1 MKNKK
6 IYLSNKRVIEI
17 SGSNSVKFLNN
28 ILTADLSNL
37 KQNEILFSTLLTPQ
51 GRILFDVL
59 ISIKKTDINNSILL
73 ECHID
78 QLDSLL
84 TKLNLYNLRKEV
96 TIVNTEYKVIVTD
109 SNEKNI
115 DKIMDHRFIGF
126 AVSRIYYMKLP
137 NEGIFDVEKTSDLTW
152 YDLYRY
158 KCCVPEGPNEIMSGI
173 SLPLELNL
181 DLLNAISFEK
191 GCFIGQEVN
200 ARIKWR
206 GLIKNKYVPI
216 QSININQSIKKID
229 VKDEQNIY
237 FEDKAIGKMIVIRY
251 SKKTAGYHGMANIK
265 LSYLYEF
272 EKNKSLACD
281 FKNIKLKINFPKYL
295 LPLPQ
300 KR

>member
-6 IYLSNKRVIEI
+6 IYLSNRRVIEI

-126 AVSRIYYMKLP
+126 AVSRIYY
-137 NEGIFDVEKTSDLTW
+137 I
-152 YDLYRY
+152 
-158 KCCVPEGPNEIMSGI
+158 
-173 SLPLELNL
+173 
-181 DLLNAISFEK
+181 
-191 GCFIGQEVN
+191 
-200 ARIKWR
+200 
-206 GLIKNKYVPI
+206 
-216 QSININQSIKKID
+216 
-229 VKDEQNIY
+229 
-237 FEDKAIGKMIVIRY
+237 
-251 SKKTAGYHGMANIK
+251 
-265 LSYLYEF
+265 
-272 EKNKSLACD
+272 
-281 FKNIKLKINFPKYL
+281 
-295 LPLPQ
+295 
-300 KR
+300 